1 MKKLIALLMTLA
13 IVVSLCACGSSS
25 NGSTDT
31 NDTVSES
38 SVPETSNEDTES
50 QQPEE
55 TDTETQQPEETDT
68 ETQQPEEVQEPA
80 AMESGDTGD
89 GPADLDAGLVKF
101 TVPEGYSYEVY
112 DFYIDEDDSL
122 HGSIVIDINE
132 TGSYD
137 TPVRVNVT
145 TQNMVY
151 SQDDAIQHTI
161 DLCNLQT
168 YEKGEYTI
176 GDTATYGENT
186 YTQIDISTEWSE
198 ETYFTA
204 YADNGNSYGEGV
216 FIRVVVNTN
225 EMAADDPLVKAILE
239 SLVVVTK

>member
-1 MKKLIALLMTLA
+1 MKKLIALLMSLV
-13 IVVSLCACGSSS
+13 IVVSLCACGSS

-31 NDTVSES
+31 NGTESES
-38 SVPETSNEDTES
+38 SVLDTSNEETES

-55 TDTETQQPEETDT
+55 T
-68 ETQQPEEVQEPA
+68 QEPA
-80 AMESGDTGD
+80 GMQEGDKGD

-101 TVPEGYSYEVY
+101 TVPEGYSYEAY
-112 DFYIDEDDSL
+112 NFYIDEDEPL
-122 HGSIVIDINE
+122 HGSIIIDICE
-132 TGSYD
+132 TGSYG
-137 TPVRVNVT
+137 TPVRVDVT

-168 YEKGEYTI
+168 YEEGKYTI

-186 YTQIDISTEWSE
+186 YTRIDISTEYSE

-204 YADNGNSYGEGV
+204 YAENGNSYGGGA
-216 FIRVVVNTN
+216 FIRVKVDTKM
-225 EMAADDPLVKAILE
+225 MAADDPLVKAILE

>member
-50 QQPEE
+50 
-55 TDTETQQPEETDT
+55 QQPEETDT

>member
-1 MKKLIALLMTLA
+1 MKKLIALLMSLA

-25 NGSTDT
+25 DDNSANDGDTVTNNTDT
-31 NDTVSES
+31 TEPVGGESEGGESDTSGEG
-38 SVPETSNEDTES
+38 
-50 QQPEE
+50 
-55 TDTETQQPEETDT
+55 TETQ
-68 ETQQPEEVQEPA
+68 EPA
-80 AMESGDTGD
+80 GMQAGDTGD
-89 GPADLDAGLVKF
+89 GPADLNAGLVTF
-101 TVPEGYSYEVY
+101 TIPEGYSYEVY